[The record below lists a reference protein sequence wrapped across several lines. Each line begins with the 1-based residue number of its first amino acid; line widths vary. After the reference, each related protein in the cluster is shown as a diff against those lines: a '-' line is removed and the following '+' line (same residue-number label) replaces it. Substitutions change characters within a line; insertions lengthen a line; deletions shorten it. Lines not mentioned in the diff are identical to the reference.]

1 MRVFIDLA
9 WYFRQQWKRYIGS
22 ILVLLLVSL
31 FELMPPYLIGY
42 TVDGVVD
49 GGIETK
55 TLAMIVLG
63 SIGLWTMVYFL
74 RIRWRIWLFGAAA
87 QLGKV
92 LRDRLYRC
100 FSSHSPRF
108 FERYKTG
115 DLMARGTNDVRAVEM
130 TAGEGVLTGADSLIN
145 GILVLIVMTAALD
158 WRLTLLALLPMPIM
172 GFLTNRL
179 GKRLHTAFRQSQ
191 SAFSDLSD
199 YTQSSLNG
207 VRMTRAFGL
216 ENRQING
223 FNEAADITRRKNMEV
238 EKVDSL
244 FDPVIQITIGLSF
257 FLSVSGGGYLVATDQ
272 MTIGELTAFTLY
284 QGLMIW
290 PMLAL
295 AWLFNII
302 ERGSAAWAR
311 LKEVFDEEPE
321 IKGGDKTPGNH
332 QVINI
337 ELPEFT
343 WRGHSEPTLK
353 NISLQLAPG
362 KMLGI
367 AGPVGSGKSTLL
379 NLLLRLEDAEK
390 GGVSYGG
397 VDIREFTLGSWRG
410 KFAVVTQAPFLFSR
424 TIEENIAL
432 GRPDASFEEIRHAAK
447 QACIDEDILQLP
459 DGYKTEVG
467 EKGITLSGGQ
477 KQRIAIARAL
487 LLDAEILIL
496 DDSLSAVDGR
506 TEHTILE
513 NLRKRQAHQAMIV
526 VAHRLSA
533 LESADQIIVL
543 QKGHIDEK
551 GSHNALVEQKSWYA
565 QMHRYQK
572 MEQVLEGK

>member
-1 MRVFIDLA
+1 MIDLA
-9 WYFRQQWKRYIGS
+9 WYFRQQWKRYLGS
-22 ILVLLLVSL
+22 ILILLLVSL
-31 FELMPPYLIGY
+31 IELMPPYLIGY

-49 GGIETK
+49 GSIQLN
-55 TLAMIVLG
+55 TLALIVLG
-63 SIGLWTMVYFL
+63 SIGLWVVVYFL

-87 QLGKV
+87 ELGKV
-92 LRDRLYRC
+92 LRDRLYRG
-100 FSSHSPRF
+100 FSRHSPHF
-108 FERYKTG
+108 FDRYKTG

-130 TAGEGVLTGADSLIN
+130 TAGEGVLTGADSVIN
-145 GILVLIVMTAALD
+145 GVLVFVVMTAVLD

-172 GFLTNRL
+172 ALCINRL
-179 GKRLHTAFRQSQ
+179 GKRIHTAFRSSQ

-199 YTQSSLNG
+199 FTQSSLNG
-207 VRMTRAFGL
+207 VRMIRAFGL
-216 ENRQING
+216 EQRQIDG
-223 FNEAADITRRKNMEV
+223 FNASADETRKRNMDV

-244 FDPVIQITIGLSF
+244 FDPVIQITIGASF

-272 MTIGELTAFTLY
+272 MTIGQLTSFTLY

-290 PMLAL
+290 PMLAM

-302 ERGSAAWAR
+302 ERGAAAWER

-321 IKGGDKTPGNH
+321 IKGGEQSPGNNEIIDI
-332 QVINI
+332 Q
-337 ELPEFT
+337 LPAFT
-343 WRGHSEPTLK
+343 WRGHKEPTLRD
-353 NISLQLAPG
+353 ISLSLAPG

-379 NLLLRLEDAEK
+379 NILLRLEDPQQ
-390 GGVSYGG
+390 GRVSYGG
-397 VDIREFTLGSWRG
+397 VDIRSFRLGDWRG

-424 TIEENIAL
+424 SIEENIAL
-432 GRPDASFEEIRHAAK
+432 GRPDATTEQVRLAAK
-447 QACIDEDILQLP
+447 MACIDEDICQLP
-459 DGYKTEVG
+459 EGYQTEVG

-506 TEHTILE
+506 TEHTILQ
-513 NLRKRQAHQAMIV
+513 NLRERQAHQAMIV

-533 LESADQIIVL
+533 LESADRIIVL
-543 QKGHIDEK
+543 QKGHIEEQGNHK
-551 GSHNALVEQKSWYA
+551 ALIEQQGWYA

-572 MEQVLEGK
+572 MEKVLEGK